1 MLGFFWRWLE
11 RRRYRRAVEE
21 WLATAFRG
29 FPPGTLPA
37 VRAGLDLDGT
47 VRHLCGA
54 RVDAVSCAVYGLRL
68 LVGAMIDRMDPAER
82 AACLESVQNRDAGT
96 PFYRGLDYLF
106 EVLGEMQQKPGV
118 SEHLVESFPYYVVGK
133 LRGLSTQEA
142 DAWWAEAALEKMG
155 TEHPLREFA
164 RAG

>member
-1 MLGFFWRWLE
+1 MFGFIRRWRE
-11 RRRYRRAVEE
+11 RRRYRRTVED

-29 FPPGTLPA
+29 FAPGTLA
-37 VRAGLDLDGT
+37 GARAGLDLDGT
-47 VRHLCGA
+47 VAHLSGA
-54 RVDAVSCAVYGLRL
+54 RVDPVSCAVYALRL
-68 LVGAMIDRMDPAER
+68 IVGAMIERMDSDER
-82 AACLESVQNRDAGT
+82 AACLASVQNRDAGT

-106 EVLGEMQQKPGV
+106 EVLDRMQQTPGV

-142 DAWWAEAALEKMG
+142 DAWWAEAALERMG